1 MVRRMRIR
9 QEPLISRP
17 QSTRIRHSRDY
28 TGPMPSSTT
37 KKTLSNDIL
46 TRAPKVLLH
55 EHLDGC
61 LRPATVLDLA
71 AQIGYGELPE
81 SDPDRLGKWFFEGAD
96 KGSLPQY
103 LEGFRHTI
111 AVMQT
116 AEALERVAYELAE
129 DLAAENCVYFEVR
142 FAPVFHT
149 AEDLGLDAVMGAVL
163 KGLERGKSDFGIESG
178 LIVCAM
184 RNQSAELSLK
194 LAELAVSW
202 FDRGCCG
209 FDLAG
214 EEAGHPAKH
223 HVNAF
228 QLIKRSNGSITVHA
242 GESFGPESIWQAVQF
257 CGAHRI
263 GHGTHLID
271 DIAIY
276 EGKVVKVGSLA
287 TYVLDHRIPI
297 ECCLQSNV
305 HTGAVKSLEEHP
317 FPYLLREGYRV
328 TLNTDNRL
336 MSHTTMT
343 DEFRVAVDTYGC
355 DLKDLERVTV
365 NAMNAAFY
373 PYAARHRIIDERIEP
388 AYQALH
394 AELAAS

>member
-1 MVRRMRIR
+1 MGATN
-9 QEPLISRP
+9 PAAKP
-17 QSTRIRHSRDY
+17 H
-28 TGPMPSSTT
+28 
-37 KKTLSNDIL
+37 L
-46 TRAPKVLLH
+46 TDAVLRRAPKALLH

-61 LRPATVLDLA
+61 LRPATVLELA
-71 AQIGYGELPE
+71 ADVGYEELPE
-81 SDPDRLGKWFFEGAD
+81 EDPVRLGQWFFEGAD
-96 KGSLPQY
+96 RGSLPQY

-116 AEALERVAYELAE
+116 APALERVAYELAE

-142 FAPVFHT
+142 FAPHFHT
-149 AEDLGLDAVMGAVL
+149 SLGLGLDAVMGAVL
-163 KGLERGKSDFGIESG
+163 RGLQRGYDEFGIESG

-184 RNQSAELSLK
+184 RNQSAEFSKK

-202 FDRGCCG
+202 FDRGCRG

-214 EEAGHPAKH
+214 EEAGHPPKH
-223 HVNAF
+223 HVDAF
-228 QLIKRSNGSITVHA
+228 QLIKRRNGSITIHA
-242 GESFGPESIWQAVQF
+242 GESFGPESIWQALQF

-271 DIAIY
+271 DVAIY
-276 EGKVVKVGSLA
+276 DGKVIKVGSLA

-305 HTGAVKSLEEHP
+305 HTGAVATLADHP
-317 FPYLLREGYRV
+317 FPYFLREGYRV

-343 DEFRVAVDTYGC
+343 DEFRVAVEHFGC
-355 DLKDLERVTV
+355 DLADLERVTV

-373 PYAARHRIIDERIEP
+373 PYADRHRILHERIEP
-388 AYQALH
+388 GYRALR
-394 AELAAS
+394 ADVEGSAS

>member
-1 MVRRMRIR
+1 MSDDA
-9 QEPLISRP
+9 PTPRP
-17 QSTRIRHSRDY
+17 V
-28 TGPMPSSTT
+28 P
-37 KKTLSNDIL
+37 KTAGGLGDEVL
-46 TRAPKVLLH
+46 RRAPKVLLH

-71 AQIGYGELPE
+71 ERAGYAELPE
-81 SDPDRLGKWFFEGAD
+81 DDPIRLGRWFFEGAD
-96 KGSLPQY
+96 RGSLSQY

-111 AVMQT
+111 AVLQT
-116 AEALERVAYELAE
+116 EDALERAAYELGE

-142 FAPVFHT
+142 FAPHLHT
-149 AEDLGLDAVMGAVL
+149 AGGLGLDAIMEAVL
-163 KGLERGKSDFGIESG
+163 RGLARAKEDFGVESG

-184 RNQSAELSLK
+184 RNQSAELSVK
-194 LAELAVSW
+194 LAELAISW
-202 FDRGCCG
+202 FDRGCRG
-209 FDLAG
+209 FDLDG
-214 EEAGHPAKH
+214 EEAGHPPKH
-223 HVNAF
+223 HVEAF
-228 QLIKRSNGSITVHA
+228 QLIKRRNGSITIHA
-242 GESFGPESIWQAVQF
+242 GESFGKESIWQALQF

-276 EGKVVKVGSLA
+276 EGKVIKVGSLA

-305 HTGAVKSLEEHP
+305 HTGAVKSLADHP

-343 DEFRVAVDTYGC
+343 DEFRVAVEQYGC
-355 DLKDLERVTV
+355 GLSDLERVTV

-373 PYAARHRIIDERIEP
+373 PYHDRHRIIDTRIEP
-388 AYQALH
+388 GYAALQR
-394 AELAAS
+394 ELDGGA

>member
-1 MVRRMRIR
+1 MTNSTDRGPTLGGMNGSNSASQPELTDEFLRR
-9 QEPLISRP
+9 
-17 QSTRIRHSRDY
+17 T
-28 TGPMPSSTT
+28 
-37 KKTLSNDIL
+37 
-46 TRAPKVLLH
+46 PKVLLH

-61 LRPATVLDLA
+61 LRPATVLSLA
-71 AQIGYGELPE
+71 AEIGYDELPE
-81 SDPDRLGKWFFEGAD
+81 GDTERLGKWFFEGASR
-96 KGSLPQY
+96 GSLPLY

-116 AEALERVAYELAE
+116 ATALERVAYELAE

-142 FAPVFHT
+142 FAPHFHT
-149 AEDLGLDAVMGAVL
+149 SANLGLDAVMGAVL
-163 KGLERGKSDFGIESG
+163 RGLKRGKEDFGIESG

-202 FDRGCCG
+202 FDRGCRG

-223 HVNAF
+223 HIEAF
-228 QLIKRSNGSITVHA
+228 QLIQRRNGSITIHA
-242 GESFGPESIWQAVQF
+242 GESFGPESIWQALQY

-276 EGKVVKVGSLA
+276 DDKVIKVGSLA

-305 HTGAVKSLEEHP
+305 HTGAAPSLAEHP

-343 DEFRVAVDTYGC
+343 DEFRAAVDTYGC
-355 DLKDLERVTV
+355 TLRDLERVTV

-373 PYAARHRIIDERIEP
+373 PYADRHRIIDEHIEP
-388 AYQALH
+388 AYRALH
-394 AELAAS
+394 AELDSSRIPAKGKEQKGGNG